1 MVKIA
6 LLLPHKDMLG
16 IAEKV
21 VQEQG
26 IDVDYIKVIET
37 VDAVN
42 EARLAVENGARI
54 IVARGY
60 QAEIIK
66 EYTHVPLVEIRLH
79 AQEIGL
85 LLKKAK
91 SIVKKEHPHVGIV
104 IFKNMVCNLTHM
116 EELFD
121 VKLSI
126 GYMNRMEDAA
136 RELAELAKKQPDVI
150 IGGDFICEEAQKMG
164 FPAIYLQ
171 ATGESIA
178 EALQAAKKM
187 AYTAETEQQNAAQFE
202 TVLDTS
208 FNGIVKINAE
218 GKIIV
223 INKLVENLLGK
234 NNEDVIGM
242 EIPDI
247 VPGIDMSAINSILQ
261 GEKDNYF
268 TSVNLRKQAWMLM
281 VASIQYD
288 GKITGAIL
296 SLQKASDAVR
306 KDSKSR
312 KDMFLNGFVAQTTF
326 QNIYSESSK
335 MKRTLELAKKY
346 ALSDSPVLIYGEE
359 GTEYYLIAEAIHN
372 NSMRKSNPYVSVN
385 TRGIEKDQQLAFFF
399 GGESGS
405 AGIEARKNGLLV
417 KADHGTVFINGIEHL
432 TLRVQYQIARTMMSQ
447 TITRTDAQPLDNLD
461 VRIIASSKV
470 NLLQM
475 VNNGTFSEEL
485 YYLLQ
490 GLMIEVPS
498 LNQRAEDLR
507 YYFEKYLKF
516 FSHKYNKYLVVTE
529 GTWKKLEKLSWK
541 GNLVQ
546 LKSFCERLVL
556 TIDKRNI
563 DEVCIQDLY
572 SDLYPCF
579 GEVHGEQKVVVYKSP
594 EAVELNA
601 LLEKHNG
608 NRALV
613 AEELGI
619 STTTL
624 WRRMKKYGVEAKY
637 K

>member
-26 IDVDYIKVIET
+26 IEVDYMKVIET

-42 EARLAVENGARI
+42 EARMAVENGARI

-60 QAEIIK
+60 QAKIIK
-66 EYTHVPLVEIRLH
+66 EYTNIPLVEIRLH

-91 SIVKKEHPHVGIV
+91 SIAKKDFPHIGIIV
-104 IFKNMVCNLTHM
+104 FKNMVCDLTHM

-126 GYMNRMEDAA
+126 EYIDWIEDTA
-136 RELAELAKKQPDVI
+136 RVLGELAKKQPDII
-150 IGGDFICEEAQKMG
+150 IGGDFACEEAQKMG
-164 FPAIYLQ
+164 FPTIYLQ

-178 EALQAAKKM
+178 EALQSAKKM
-187 AYTAETEQQNAAQFE
+187 SYTAETEQQNAAQFE
-202 TVLDTS
+202 TMLDIS

-247 VPGIDMSAINSILQ
+247 FPGIDMSAINSILQ

-288 GKITGAIL
+288 EKITGAIL

-306 KDSKSR
+306 RDSGNR

-326 QNIYSESSK
+326 QNIYSENSK
-335 MKRTLELAKKY
+335 MKNTLELAKKY
-346 ALSDSPVLIYGEE
+346 ALSESPVLIYGDE

-372 NSMRKSNPYVSVN
+372 NSKRKSSPYVSVN
-385 TRGIEKDQQLAFFF
+385 TIGIEKDQQLSFFF
-399 GGESGS
+399 GGEPGS
-405 AGIEARKNGLLV
+405 TSIETRKNGLLV
-417 KADHGTVFINGIEHL
+417 KANYGTVFIKGIEHL
-432 TLRVQYQIARTMMSQ
+432 TLRVQHQIARTMMSQ
-447 TITRTDAQPLDNLD
+447 SITRTDAQPLDSLD
-461 VRIIASSKV
+461 IRIIASSKA
-470 NLLQM
+470 NLMQM

-490 GLMIEVPS
+490 GLMIEIPP
-498 LNQRAEDLR
+498 LNQRVEDLH

-516 FSHKYNKYLVVTE
+516 FLINI
-529 GTWKKLEKLSWK
+529 
-541 GNLVQ
+541 
-546 LKSFCERLVL
+546 
-556 TIDKRNI
+556 IDICWLQK
-563 DEVCIQDLY
+563 
-572 SDLYPCF
+572 
-579 GEVHGEQKVVVYKSP
+579 VHGKS
-594 EAVELNA
+594 LKNFHG
-601 LLEKHNG
+601 K
-608 NRALV
+608 
-613 AEELGI
+613 GI
-619 STTTL
+619 WFS
-624 WRRMKKYGVEAKY
+624 
-637 K
+637 